1 MLVALASLALAWA
14 GFQGAEWARE
24 RVEASDE
31 ADALGEEAD
40 QLTAQAER
48 LEQQETVLYAQW
60 LAARE
65 TGAQETADRIF
76 ALFGPDLQRYVDAA
90 PTDEDG
96 VPLEP
101 PFESPEYDAQGKRDE
116 AEQVDAERRGKTDQA
131 REASANMARY
141 SGLGVILAV
150 ALVLTGIAGR
160 FDDPYRRG
168 LEIVAL
174 ALLVIALVLLVAT
187 PLSFSAP

>member
-24 RVEASDE
+24 RVETSDE

-48 LEQQETVLYAQW
+48 LEQQETVLYVQW
-60 LAARE
+60 LVEMKR
-65 TGAQETADRIF
+65 GAQETADRVF
-76 ALFGPDLQRYVDAA
+76 ALFRPDLKSYVNSA

-96 VPLEP
+96 VPLES

-116 AEQVDAERRGKTDQA
+116 AERVEAERRVKIDQT
-131 REASANMARY
+131 RDASANIARY

-150 ALVLTGIAGR
+150 ALVLSGIAGR
-160 FDDPYRRG
+160 FSDPYRRG
-168 LEIVAL
+168 LEILAL
-174 ALLVIALVLLVAT
+174 AMLVIALVLLVPA
-187 PLSFSAP
+187 PLSTSAP